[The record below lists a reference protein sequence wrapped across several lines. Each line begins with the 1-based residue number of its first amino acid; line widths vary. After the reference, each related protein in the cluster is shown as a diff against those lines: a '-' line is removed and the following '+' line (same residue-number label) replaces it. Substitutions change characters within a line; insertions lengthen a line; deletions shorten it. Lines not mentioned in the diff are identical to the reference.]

1 MHSGNPI
8 EHEGVIQK
16 IEGLHARV
24 TFSVQSACSECH
36 AKGVCS
42 VAGMEEKS
50 VDVFHRGD
58 FTTGEKVSVILKKSL
73 GYKAV
78 VLAYVLPFFI
88 VLLFL
93 ILFTLVLDS
102 EALAGIYS
110 LTLLIPYYL
119 LIYHF
124 RNKISREFSFTIRKL
139 N

>member
-1 MHSGNPI
+1 M
-8 EHEGVIQK
+8 
-16 IEGLHARV
+16 
-24 TFSVQSACSECH
+24 
-36 AKGVCS
+36 
-42 VAGMEEKS
+42 
-50 VDVFHRGD
+50 DVFHKGG

-78 VLAYVLPFFI
+78 VLGYVLPFFI

-119 LIYHF
+119 LIYYF
-124 RNKISREFSFTIRKL
+124 RNTIRREFSFTIRKL